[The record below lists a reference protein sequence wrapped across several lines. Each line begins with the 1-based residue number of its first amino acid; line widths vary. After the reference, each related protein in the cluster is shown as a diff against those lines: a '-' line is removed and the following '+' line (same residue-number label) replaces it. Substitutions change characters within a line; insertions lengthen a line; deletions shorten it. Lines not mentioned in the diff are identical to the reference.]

1 MIKSFDEK
9 NKILDSGSKEERIRI
24 VESLND
30 VDDPK
35 IINKIISM
43 LDDPEIEVRGE
54 AFSVLVQNENN
65 ISEFLIKNLN
75 SESKNI
81 RGYSALVLAN
91 RKNSEAIQSIINLTN
106 DSSSMVRSC
115 ALGALGYLKAVQARK
130 VIHNCLSDTNLEVK
144 KSALKAAIDI
154 GDKIPSNEI
163 NKISKETDEEFE
175 KLLLLAKKKLLSGPG
190 GI

>member
-9 NKILDSGSKEERIRI
+9 SKILDSGSKEERIRI
-24 VESLND
+24 IESLND

-43 LDDPEIEVRGE
+43 LDDPEIEIRGE

-65 ISEFLIKNLN
+65 ISELLIKNLN

-81 RGYSALVLAN
+81 RGFSALVLAN

-130 VIHNCLSDTNLEVK
+130 VIHSCLSDTNLEVK
-144 KSALKAAIDI
+144 KSALKAVIDI

-163 NKISKETDEEFE
+163 NEISKETDEEFE
-175 KLLLLAKKKLLSGPG
+175 KLLVLAKKNC
-190 GI
+190 

>member
-1 MIKSFDEK
+1 MSKSFDEK
-9 NKILDSGSKEERIRI
+9 CKILDFVSKEEKIKI
-24 VESLND
+24 LESLND
-30 VDDPK
+30 VKDPK
-35 IINKIISM
+35 MINKIISM

-75 SESKNI
+75 SKSKNI
-81 RGYSALVLAN
+81 RGFSALVLAN

-115 ALGALGYLKAVQARK
+115 ALGSLGYLKAVQARK

-154 GDKIPSNEI
+154 GDKIQSNEF
-163 NKISKETDEEFE
+163 NEISKETDEELK
-175 KLLLLAKKKLLSGPG
+175 KLIVLAKKNC
-190 GI
+190 

>member
-1 MIKSFDEK
+1 MSKSFDEK
-9 NKILDSGSKEERIRI
+9 CKILDFASKEEKIKI
-24 VESLND
+24 LESLND
-30 VDDPK
+30 VEDPK

-75 SESKNI
+75 SKSKNI
-81 RGYSALVLAN
+81 RGFSALVLAN

-115 ALGALGYLKAVQARK
+115 ALGSLGYLKAVQARK

-154 GDKIPSNEI
+154 GDKIQSNEF
-163 NKISKETDEEFE
+163 NEISKETDEELK
-175 KLLLLAKKKLLSGPG
+175 KLLVLAKKNC
-190 GI
+190 